1 MVPEFS
7 TFKIIPVEK
16 FLNVTNLKKLKCFDF
31 ALNNIE
37 KIENLEGSEG
47 LKKINLINFTGDLS
61 NSKTLQHSLHLK
73 EFFCMGNPHADFER
87 YWKLVVATP

>member
-37 KIENLEGSEG
+37 KIENLEGSI
-47 LKKINLINFTGDLS
+47 LCF
-61 NSKTLQHSLHLK
+61 
-73 EFFCMGNPHADFER
+73 
-87 YWKLVVATP
+87 